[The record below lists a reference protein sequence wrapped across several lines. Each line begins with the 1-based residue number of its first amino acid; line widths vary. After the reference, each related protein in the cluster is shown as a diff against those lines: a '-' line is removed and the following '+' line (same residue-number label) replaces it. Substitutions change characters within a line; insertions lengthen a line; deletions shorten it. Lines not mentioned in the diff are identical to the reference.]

1 MCIIIYSKIHICNK
15 IENLQ
20 RKKNEKESK
29 TNKTNRKEYE
39 KEINNR

>member
-15 IENLQ
+15 IKNLQ

-29 TNKTNRKEYE
+29 TNRTNRKEYE